1 MAELLQIEGPDTGV
15 DRLDSIKIADFL
27 EKSVRHPDGSPTFD
41 LRSITWITPAALVQI
56 TAVLH
61 TLSSVGN
68 RATVLLQG
76 SPIRSY
82 LDRVGFTSIA
92 EPVATLIPERTSLMP
107 LPYSNRHGSNP
118 LLIELTKIDSGAALP
133 ELLDRIVLVLRRRL
147 RYKKHDAFDIAM
159 VMSEVSQNAFDHN
172 VSTCGFLAMQ
182 VYGKGTKRRL
192 EIGISDH
199 GVGLRETLRRNPA
212 NAGISNDFNA
222 IQAATTLGTSEHDD
236 PTRGTGLYHLLEIT
250 YKHGGTVQI
259 WSGNTKIRYRMDK
272 RQGWSFP
279 VPVVSGV
286 HVALILPTKAA

>member
-1 MAELLQIEGPDTGV
+1 MAELLHTEAAEMGV
-15 DRLDSIKIADFL
+15 ERLDSIKIADFL
-27 EKSVRHPDGSPTFD
+27 DKSVRHPDGSPTFD

-61 TLSSVGN
+61 TLSSIGK
-68 RATVLLQG
+68 RATILLQG

-82 LDRVGFTSIA
+82 LDRVGFTPIA
-92 EPVATLIPERTSLMP
+92 EAVATLIPERASLIP

-133 ELLDRIVLVLRRRL
+133 ELLDRIVLALRRRL

-182 VYGKGTKRRL
+182 VYGKGRKRRL

-199 GVGLRETLRRNPA
+199 GVGLRETLRRNPT
-212 NAGISNDFNA
+212 NARISNDLDA

-250 YKHGGTVQI
+250 
-259 WSGNTKIRYRMDK
+259 
-272 RQGWSFP
+272 
-279 VPVVSGV
+279 
-286 HVALILPTKAA
+286 